1 MHDQGVSTSL
11 EKAESMMEGFLT
23 QSARPKPK
31 SDDSSDGSDS
41 LPPLEETELEDID
54 LPKPPKETA
63 TETEEQP
70 EWDDLETVAP
80 AAVGTGSSSEHKTAD
95 APAAE
100 TPIHEERPQE
110 KTSQAISWDE
120 LDHEIP
126 SEEVKEGDPFK
137 EITPPRVLA
146 ESSIDPVKDFDDSSL
161 PEEMEDTAREAVA
174 HLFPKGRG
182 TTSKTFVDAVVGA
195 AHKIGREAR
204 LPETETP
211 SCPNCGMPVTKDGF
225 EYPPYVFEAMGR
237 ARLEDGMQRLKE
249 SEPEKAIEAFE
260 KAKQLLEKSEN
271 TKLLEEAT
279 RRVDEGY
286 EALAV
291 SHYAQAE
298 NHLKAEEFE
307 WAVVQFRKARE
318 QYMLTSDAKMRA
330 KCMERVRETYSAWG
344 KTIEDEGDALVKK
357 GFSREALMKY
367 QQAAEKYKLGDDTK
381 RLHGLEKKIRKA

>member
-1 MHDQGVSTSL
+1 MSSSL

-23 QSARPKPK
+23 QSVTPNRR
-31 SDDSSDGSDS
+31 SEDSSEGSDS
-41 LPPLEETELEDID
+41 MPPLEETELEDI
-54 LPKPPKETA
+54 KPPEPEKATTTA
-63 TETEEQP
+63 EIIEQP
-70 EWDDLETVAP
+70 EWDDLETVEHPVAS
-80 AAVGTGSSSEHKTAD
+80 AILTSEHMTVEKSVAEE
-95 APAAE
+95 PA
-100 TPIHEERPQE
+100 HEQHTHE
-110 KTSQAISWDE
+110 KTSQSISWDE
-120 LDHEIP
+120 LEHEIP
-126 SEEVKEGDPFK
+126 AEEVKEGDPFK

-146 ESSIDPVKDFDDSSL
+146 ESSIDPVADFDDSSL
-161 PEEMEDTAREAVA
+161 PKEIDDSSREAVA

-182 TTSKTFVDAVVGA
+182 TTSKTFIDAVVGTA
-195 AHKIGREAR
+195 QKIGHEVHMT
-204 LPETETP
+204 ETETP
-211 SCPNCGMPVTKDGF
+211 SCPNCGMPVTNDGF
-225 EYPPYVFEAMGR
+225 AYPPYVFEAMGR
-237 ARLEDGMQRLKE
+237 ARLEDGMQRLKD

-279 RRVDEGY
+279 RHIDEGY

-298 NHLKAEEFE
+298 NHFKAEEFE